1 MAAVDILPIIS
12 TGLYAAVGFY
22 AFVRLEHAETEKEW
36 LLLPFALVVAACERA
51 VHIYALPPGG
61 TFDTGDLW
69 AEAAAFVASV
79 LLTAGAFVVVHRIVA
94 LQAAVSEVEERLE
107 RFRDYT
113 ELAADWYWEM
123 DAEERITYLSERVT
137 QVTGMPPEFFIGK
150 KREEFTS
157 DTVAGDDWMA
167 YRRSIDARRPFRDFV
182 YCWKDLDGRTR
193 WLSINGK
200 PVFDDSGMFVGY
212 RGTAHDETDLREVD
226 AARRGQEALLDS
238 IVENIPTMLFVKDAV
253 DLRYV
258 LINKAGEN
266 MLGMSRK
273 EIIGRTA
280 YDLYPEEMASGFT
293 EQDRAVIDGSGFM
306 DIPDEA
312 VETASKG
319 TCRMRTRKVAL
330 YGEDGKPRYLVGI
343 AEDITDRLRAERELR
358 DSKDAAEVANR
369 AKSDFLAK
377 MSHELRT
384 PLNAIIGFSEMM
396 KDEILGPHG
405 NDSYIAYASDIHT
418 SGIFL
423 LELISDLLDLS
434 RIEAGEMNLDMSDV
448 DIVDVLDGCVS
459 ALAPKIAEKSLSVE
473 WSRQGGPYRLRG
485 DRMRLRQIF
494 NNLLSNAI
502 KFTPAGGRVTIGVNN
517 ENAAAIKVSVVDN
530 GIGIPEAEQES
541 IFDPFHQVDD
551 VSTRR
556 SDGVGL
562 GLSITRT
569 LVKMHGGQIEL
580 ESKPGEGTA
589 VAVTLPLDPTG
600 VSRPA
605 DAGAHSRVIP

>member
-1 MAAVDILPIIS
+1 MAAIDILPIIS
-12 TGLYAAVGFY
+12 TALYAAIGFY
-22 AFVRLEHAETEKEW
+22 AFIRLEHAGTEKEW

-51 VHIYALPPGG
+51 VHAYALPPGG
-61 TFDTGDLW
+61 TLDAGDLW
-69 AEAAAFVASV
+69 AAAAAFVASV

-94 LQAAVSEVEERLE
+94 LQATVSEVEERLE
-107 RFRDYT
+107 RFTDYT

-157 DTVAGDDWMA
+157 DMVAGEDWMA

-193 WLSINGK
+193 WLSISGK
-200 PVFDDSGMFVGY
+200 PVFDDNGRFEGY
-212 RGTAHDETDLREVD
+212 RGMAHDETDLREVD
-226 AARRGQEALLDS
+226 AARRSQEALLDS

-396 KDEILGPHG
+396 KDEILGPSG
-405 NDSYIAYASDIHT
+405 NDNYTAYASDIYS

-423 LELISDLLDLS
+423 LELIGDLLDLS
-434 RIEAGEMNLDMSDV
+434 RIEAGELNLDLADV
-448 DIVDVLDGCVS
+448 DVVDVLEGCVS
-459 ALAPKIAEKSLSVE
+459 AFAPKIAEKSLSVE
-473 WSRQGGPYRLRG
+473 WSPQGGPYRLRG

-494 NNLLSNAI
+494 NNLLSNAV
-502 KFTPAGGRVTIGVNN
+502 KFTPAGGRITIGVTN
-517 ENAAAIKVSVVDN
+517 EDATAIQVSVVDN
-530 GIGIPEAEQES
+530 GIGIPEKEQES

-551 VSTRR
+551 VSTRN

-569 LVKMHGGQIEL
+569 LVIMHGGQIAL
-580 ESKPGEGTA
+580 ESKPGDGTV
-589 VAVTLPLDPTG
+589 VAVTLPLDPTA
-600 VSRPA
+600 VSQP
-605 DAGAHSRVIP
+605 AGAGVHSSVIP